1 MQTIVIYPGR
11 FHPFHRGHKGSY
23 DYLTDRFGEDSVFI
37 ATSNKQ
43 DPNTSPFTF
52 ADKRHMMAK
61 MGIPTGHVMQVK
73 NPYRADE
80 ITKQFD
86 PTETALIF
94 ALSEKDTQRINF
106 GARRDGSRS
115 YLQPYPGEGKPL
127 RPMSEEG
134 YVMITPRVNF
144 RVGGRDA
151 DSASQIRDLY
161 VNSNDSGRDQIL
173 HDLYGTVDQ
182 NLRNIF
188 DQRLLATADDG
199 AQPVT
204 ETIMRIDPD
213 SGVELVP
220 RGGMGTWSPEALRSN
235 LERKFQSMAEMARD
249 GNWKNLLHVLYSAGV
264 VETMLKALLDYERFV
279 ERQGRR
285 PVAKGR
291 DIDIS
296 SDYLE
301 EKWSERYKRSID
313 CDRPRGFSQR
323 AHCQGRKK

>member
-37 ATSNKQ
+37 ATSGKQ
-43 DPNTSPFTF
+43 DPKNSPFSF

-61 MGIPTGHVMQVK
+61 MGVPTGHVIQVK

-80 ITKQFD
+80 ITKSFD
-86 PTETALIF
+86 PNDTALIF
-94 ALSEKDTQRINF
+94 ALSEKDLQRISF
-106 GARRDGSRS
+106 GPRRDGSAS
-115 YLQPYPGEGKPL
+115 YLQPWPGPDRPL

-134 YVMITPRVNF
+134 YVLVTPKVDF

-161 VNSNDSGRDQIL
+161 AKSNDAGRDQIL
-173 HDLYGTVDQ
+173 HDLYGEEDQ

-188 DQRLLATADDG
+188 DQRLLTQPDQP
-199 AQPVT
+199 QPVT
-204 ETIMRIDPD
+204 ETVFVNDPD
-213 SGVELVP
+213 GPQLRP
-220 RGGMGTWSPEALRSN
+220 AGGMGTWSPDALRQN
-235 LERKFQSMAEMARD
+235 VAKKFSGMAEMARD
-249 GNWKNLLHVLYSAGV
+249 GRWESLLHVLYGAGV
-264 VETMLKALLDYERFV
+264 VETMLKALADYDRFV
-279 ERQGRR
+279 ARQGRR

-291 DIDIS
+291 EIDITG
-296 SDYLE
+296 DYLE
-301 EKWSERYKRSID
+301 EKWSEKYKRSID

-323 AHCQGRKK
+323 AHCAGRKK